1 MSKVLSMSSVKDVK
15 NLSAGDLMSKFP
27 EETPYS
33 ASILFLSLSKLL
45 QVYFLWGKK
54 YTSFDDGVYI

>member
-33 ASILFLSLSKLL
+33 ASILFLSLSILL
-45 QVYFLWGKK
+45 QVYFL
-54 YTSFDDGVYI
+54 